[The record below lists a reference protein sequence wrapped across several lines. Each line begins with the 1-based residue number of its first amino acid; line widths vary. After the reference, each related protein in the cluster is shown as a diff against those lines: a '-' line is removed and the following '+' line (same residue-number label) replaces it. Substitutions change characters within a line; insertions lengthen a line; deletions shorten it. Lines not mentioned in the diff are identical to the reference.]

1 MENDHCHKSLRVLQ
15 IKSSSKVG
23 LTTNKSTAK
32 HSSAVR
38 SANLCELAFKRVAPT
53 EVEKEVGL
61 EDIQVLLGDP
71 NGRWKM
77 DTAVIVLPIVT
88 WTSIASKG
96 VKSGIWLNNR

>member
-15 IKSSSKVG
+15 IKSSSTVG

-61 EDIQVLLGDP
+61 EDHPGFA
-71 NGRWKM
+71 GR
-77 DTAVIVLPIVT
+77 
-88 WTSIASKG
+88 SKREVEDG
-96 VKSGIWLNNR
+96 YSSDSFAHSHLD